1 MGYRAKYITLNRRN
15 SKSQEALKEKKRISN
30 KRKEKK
36 KCSKSLV
43 IREMLIKTATG
54 KPSQGTS
61 TQEESG
67 FWYSSGQG
75 VCK

>member
-15 SKSQEALKEKKRISN
+15 SKIQEALKEN
-30 KRKEKK
+30 KRKAKK